1 MIALLIALLVGLLL
15 WPARR
20 LPRTARESE
29 LIPKPIDEAMVIDLA
44 SALVSSGSS
53 IPTVLQ
59 SLGSCLP
66 PGGEADEV
74 LRASRSLLMGAS
86 WDEAWSGGSG
96 RLDRLAAAL
105 EPAWVD
111 GAPPVVMLRR
121 AAASVRARRLKD
133 AQEAAARLGVRLVLP
148 LGIFFLPAFFLIGVA
163 PVIISMGLTVF
174 GEG

>member
-1 MIALLIALLVGLLL
+1 MIAAVIAVMIAALL
-15 WPARR
+15 WPGRR
-20 LPRTARESE
+20 LPQTVRDPKPAS
-29 LIPKPIDEAMVIDLA
+29 KPIDEAMVIDLA

-53 IPTVLQ
+53 IPTALRA
-59 SLGSCLP
+59 LGSCLP
-66 PGGEADEV
+66 DGAEADEV
-74 LRASRSLLMGAS
+74 MRAARSLLMGAS
-86 WDEAWSGGSG
+86 WDEAWSSGSG

-148 LGIFFLPAFFLIGVA
+148 LGLFFLPAFFLIGVA

>member
-1 MIALLIALLVGLLL
+1 
-15 WPARR
+15 
-20 LPRTARESE
+20 
-29 LIPKPIDEAMVIDLA
+29 
-44 SALVSSGSS
+44 
-53 IPTVLQ
+53 
-59 SLGSCLP
+59 
-66 PGGEADEV
+66 
-74 LRASRSLLMGAS
+74 MG
-86 WDEAWSGGSG
+86 WRIW

-148 LGIFFLPAFFLIGVA
+148 LGLFFLPAFFLIGVA